1 MNTPPRT
8 ARPRKPRK
16 TKPELAT
23 KLRPRQAR
31 SQDTFELILDTAGD
45 LLETLGFEQL
55 TTNLICKAAGVSP
68 PALYR
73 YFPNKYAVLK
83 ELGDRLMRAQDDE
96 VMAWVDAGGLVGDS
110 FEERLAK
117 SIAIHERMVE
127 IQREFPGG
135 LAIGRALRAVPVLQ
149 DLRFRSRDMV
159 AAHFM
164 QHMRGLYPAVDTRRL
179 DVITRM
185 TVELSYAAIEMVV
198 EEPDRDADIINRE
211 VCLLFAH
218 YFESFT
224 DT

>member
-1 MNTPPRT
+1 MTTSAATDR
-8 ARPRKPRK
+8 ARKPR
-16 TKPELAT
+16 TRKPPLAT

-31 SQDTFELILDTAGD
+31 SQDTFELILETAGQ
-45 LLETLGFEQL
+45 LLERVGFEQL
-55 TTNLICKAAGVSP
+55 TTNLICEAAGLSP

-96 VMAWVDAGGLVGDS
+96 VIAWAEAGGLTGDT
-110 FEERLAK
+110 FDERLAK
-117 SIAIHERMVE
+117 SLAIHERMVA

-135 LAIGRALRAVPVLQ
+135 SAIGRALRAVPALQ

-159 AAHFM
+159 AGHFFR
-164 QHMRGLYPAVDTRRL
+164 HMREIYPNTDPRRL
-179 DVITRM
+179 EVVTRM
-185 TVELSYAAIEMVV
+185 TVELSYAAMEMVV

-218 YFESFT
+218 YFASFS
-224 DT
+224 

>member
-1 MNTPPRT
+1 MTIAETLPR
-8 ARPRKPRK
+8 ARKPRAK
-16 TKPELAT
+16 RPPLAT

-31 SQDTFELILDTAGD
+31 GQDTFELILETAGQ
-45 LLETLGFEQL
+45 LLERVGFEQL
-55 TTNLICKAAGVSP
+55 TTNLICQAAGLSP

-96 VMAWVDAGGLVGDS
+96 VMAWVDAGGLLGDTV
-110 FEERLAK
+110 EERLAK
-117 SIAIHERMVE
+117 SLAIHERMAT

-135 LAIGRALRAVPVLQ
+135 SAIGRALRAVPVLQ

-159 AAHFM
+159 AAHFLK
-164 QHMRGLYPAVDTRRL
+164 HMREMYPATDPRRL
-179 DVITRM
+179 EVVTRM
-185 TVELSYAAIEMVV
+185 TVELSYAATEMVV

-218 YFESFT
+218 YFASFS
-224 DT
+224 

>member
-1 MNTPPRT
+1 M
-8 ARPRKPRK
+8 
-16 TKPELAT
+16 
-23 KLRPRQAR
+23 
-31 SQDTFELILDTAGD
+31 
-45 LLETLGFEQL
+45 LERVGFEQL
-55 TTNLICKAAGVSP
+55 TTNLICEAAGLSP

-96 VMAWVDAGGLVGDS
+96 VIAWADAGGLTGDT

-117 SIAIHERMVE
+117 TLAIHERMVA

-135 LAIGRALRAVPVLQ
+135 SAIGRALRAVPVLQ

-159 AAHFM
+159 AGHFFR
-164 QHMRGLYPAVDTRRL
+164 HMREIYPNTDPRRL
-179 DVITRM
+179 EVVTRM
-185 TVELSYAAIEMVV
+185 TVELSYAAMEMVV

-218 YFESFT
+218 YFASFS
-224 DT
+224 

>member
-1 MNTPPRT
+1 MSRAPQLA
-8 ARPRKPRK
+8 AR
-16 TKPELAT
+16 
-23 KLRPRQAR
+23 LRPRQAR
-31 SQDTFELILDTAGD
+31 AQDTFELILETAGQ
-45 LLETLGFEQL
+45 LLESVGFEQL
-55 TTNLICKAAGVSP
+55 TTNLICQAAGLSP

-83 ELGDRLMRAQDDE
+83 ELGDRLMRAQDEE
-96 VMAWVDAGGLVGDS
+96 VIAWVEAGGLSGDT

-117 SIAIHERMVE
+117 SIAIHERMVT

-149 DLRFRSRDMV
+149 DIRFRSRDMV
-159 AAHFM
+159 AGYFLT
-164 QHMRGLYPAVDTRRL
+164 QMRALYPAVDPRRL
-179 DVITRM
+179 EVVTRM

-218 YFESFT
+218 YFASFGQ
-224 DT
+224 